1 MAFSKKTWV
10 DRDVEYPT
18 RRKLNVIENSGSVI
32 VANVERYDGTVTETG
47 DPFNAQTMNNLETRI
62 QTETHA
68 TENML
73 GTIMDGN
80 TATDDTLKKG
90 RYFVHQGNFYEVT
103 KDIPNGGAIT
113 PGSNCTRTRI
123 STCLSSLTSS
133 FASLK
138 SSLTTQINNLTKN
151 FNTTMTTALSNVG
164 YQGEAIQDLK
174 NITMAQ
180 THFSLIPAQITNG
193 GANFGPFNVG
203 TVIRTGNVV
212 GIIVTAVGGAQADV
226 YGGTILDNRPTNC
239 VFHVANLSNSSFTG
253 QVNLEIILIGRAF

>member
-10 DRDVEYPT
+10 DREVEFPT
-18 RRKLNVIENSGSVI
+18 RRKLTILDSSNSEEV
-32 VANVERYDGTVTETG
+32 VLVQRYEGEITKAG
-47 DPFNAQTMNNLETRI
+47 DAFNAQTMNNLETRI

-151 FNTTMTTALSNVG
+151 FNTTMTTVLSNVG

-180 THFSLIPAQITNG
+180 THFSLTNVQITNG

-212 GIIVTAVGGAQADV
+212 GIIVTAVGGAQAEV
-226 YGGTILDNRPTNC
+226 YGGTILDNRPANC
-239 VFHVANLSNSSFTG
+239 VFHVANLSNSTFTG
-253 QVNLEIILIGRAF
+253 RVNLEIILIGRAF